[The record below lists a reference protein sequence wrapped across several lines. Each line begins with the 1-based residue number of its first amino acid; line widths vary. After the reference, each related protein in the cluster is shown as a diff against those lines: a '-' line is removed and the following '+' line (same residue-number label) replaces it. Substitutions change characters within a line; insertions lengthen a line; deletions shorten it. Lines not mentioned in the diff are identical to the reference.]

1 MAKKTRRA
9 HKRTQPPRTARV
21 QVAPQVRPEAQ
32 APARVAAA
40 PAQPASPARVNFAE
54 EYAYVLSDLKR
65 IAIIAVAMLVVL
77 VALSL
82 VIR

>member
-9 HKRTQPPRTARV
+9 YKRTSPPRAART
-21 QVAPQVRPEAQ
+21 QVAPQVRAEAQ
-32 APARVAAA
+32 APAKAAA
-40 PAQPASPARVNFAE
+40 PSQPVGPAKVNFAE

-65 IAIIAVAMLVVL
+65 IAVIAAAMLVVL
-77 VALSL
+77 VALSF

>member
-1 MAKKTRRA
+1 MAKKTRRT
-9 HKRTQPPRTARV
+9 HKRTAPARTTRPQA
-21 QVAPQVRPEAQ
+21 APQVRGEAR
-32 APARVAAA
+32 APARAAA
-40 PAQPASPARVNFAE
+40 PAQPAGPARVDFAE

-77 VALSL
+77 VALSF